1 MQDEPEKQK
10 LFGIGPVGAI
20 DQIGR
25 DRQILVDEFG
35 RKRIV
40 GVNATNFRGGHNDD
54 LRSHIVEE
62 ALGRL
67 LVQQIDLFA
76 TGCYDLAI
84 DACQSPHNGRANH
97 AAMTRHEY
105 PLAFQIIQLG
115 RHGKIIHCGHAVFV
129 QHEYQ
134 QDRH

>member
-1 MQDEPEKQK
+1 MQDEPRNKK
-10 LFGIGPVGAI
+10 LFCTGPVGAV

-40 GVNATNFRGGHNDD
+40 RVNATHFRGRHDDD
-54 LRSHIVEE
+54 LRPDIVEE
-62 ALGRL
+62 AFGGM

-97 AAMTRHEY
+97 AAMTRYEY
-105 PLAFQIIQLG
+105 PLAFQIVQLG
-115 RHGKIIHCGHAVFV
+115 RTGKIIHCGHAVFA
-129 QHEYQ
+129 QHGCQ
-134 QDRH
+134 